1 MSDATIRRD
10 QPKVDPES
18 LVLRAKPR
26 GVTRF
31 KRHVVIGI
39 AAIVTVAVS
48 VAAWL
53 ALSAPALH
61 VTTNGTELYNVD
73 RKPPADG
80 LAALPAT
87 YDKV

>member
-1 MSDATIRRD
+1 MRDAAIRPD

-39 AAIVTVAVS
+39 AAIVAVAVS

-61 VTTNGTELYNVD
+61 VTTNG
-73 RKPPADG
+73 DG
-80 LAALPAT
+80 TLQCRSQAARRRPRVASRDL
-87 YDKV
+87 